1 MERCRKYTRS
11 PPPDCS
17 CVACRVC
24 HVAGLGPQN
33 RAVRFSGKFWR
44 YSKDNEQF
52 MQSYLENHPPTIPK
66 IIKMQDPNRKK
77 YIIEIYSVFRKTLF
91 AKKAAQTTS
100 TGNFWSPTTRPK
112 KCHSTW
118 KRRRSGLPVPQDE
131 VYTIEATLPNVPH
144 AYQWPQQTH
153 LNGHCIKDKICDC
166 VSQTSVLCE
175 HKADRLGVTKAAVR
189 AWSENLTHAWHTL
202 LVNHRFPQEAGPFTT
217 SLA

>member
-1 MERCRKYTRS
+1 
-11 PPPDCS
+11 
-17 CVACRVC
+17 
-24 HVAGLGPQN
+24 
-33 RAVRFSGKFWR
+33 
-44 YSKDNEQF
+44 

-144 AYQWPQQTH
+144 AYHWPQQTH

-166 VSQTSVLCE
+166 VSHKLLFSASTRPTDWVSRKPLSV
-175 HKADRLGVTKAAVR
+175 RGQRT
-189 AWSENLTHAWHTL
+189 
-202 LVNHRFPQEAGPFTT
+202 
-217 SLA
+217 